1 VILLLDTH
9 ALVWWLDDAPTLST
23 DARAAIESNANDVLV
38 SAASAWELAIK
49 IAKGKLRLEVDL
61 PADIEAAGFI
71 GLSITIADA
80 QAAAS
85 LPPHHGDPF
94 DRILIAQ
101 AQRIDAVIVSRD
113 AAFAAYDVNQLL
125 A

>member
-1 VILLLDTH
+1 MILLLDTH

-85 LPPHHGDPF
+85 LPPHHDDPF
-94 DRILIAQ
+94 DRMLIAQ

>member
-9 ALVWWLDDAPTLST
+9 ALVWWLDDARTLSS
-23 DARAAIESNANDVLV
+23 DARAAIASTSNEVLV

-49 IAKGKLRLEVDL
+49 IAKGKIRLEVDL
-61 PADIEAAGFI
+61 RADIEAAGFA
-71 GLSITIADA
+71 GLPITIADA

-94 DRILIAQ
+94 DRMLIAQ

-113 AAFAAYDVNQLL
+113 AAFAAYDVNQLF

>member
-9 ALVWWLDDAPTLST
+9 ALIWWLDDAPTLSA
-23 DARAAIESNANDVLV
+23 DARAAIEDKTNDVLV

-49 IAKGKLRLEVDL
+49 IANGKLRLEVDL

-71 GLSITIADA
+71 GLPISIADA

-85 LPPHHGDPF
+85 LPPHHSDPF
-94 DRILIAQ
+94 DRMLIAQ
-101 AQRIDAVIVSRD
+101 ARRIDAVIVSRD
-113 AAFAAYDVNQLL
+113 VAFAAYGVNQLP

>member
-1 VILLLDTH
+1 MILLLDTH

-49 IAKGKLRLEVDL
+49 IAKGKLRLEVL